1 MQDLPKSKYL
11 VLIADDEINT
21 TIMLQRIFEREGYEV
36 ERVHDG
42 LSALAAAQALLPDL
56 ILLDVQMPQMDGF
69 EVLRQLRGKPETNSI
84 PTIIVT
90 AKAQQSSDIVHGFNI
105 GADDYIQKPFD
116 PRELLARS
124 QSKIRS
130 RQLEEALQKRTQELE
145 ALVRVGEEL
154 NQLVSIDSL
163 LSMVPYL
170 TLDLLM
176 ADVAVICQCDQNGKL
191 LTSQTQKRHDANIAL
206 IDPREILDLF
216 LLDPFPNV
224 WPTGRP
230 VIPSI
235 RSGVVVPLENN
246 RSIMG
251 LIVVGSDHKSYDDN
265 HLRLLKGI
273 GRQASLAVRNAE
285 LYEIQANYALHLE
298 EMVEEKTQDLKS
310 AQQLLVRAEKL
321 ASIGHLAASIAH
333 EINNPLQ
340 PIRINLEHM
349 LEDIE
354 SGISIDLEG
363 LKSTQENVERIRRI
377 VKQLLEFTGRRE
389 TASSEMQMLTLG
401 PVIEGVVSL
410 NKKLFNQ
417 NELQID
423 VDIQDDLQVYGNRD
437 QLEQVF
443 MNLMLNAHAAME
455 SGGCLQIRAF
465 KEKSNVVII
474 FADQGVGI
482 SPDAINQIFDP
493 FYSTKPNGTG
503 LGLFVSFGIIQ
514 NHHGSINV
522 QSEEHVGT
530 TFTIELPIYR

>member
-1 MQDLPKSKYL
+1 MQESAQAKFL
-11 VLIADDEINT
+11 VLIADDEVNT
-21 TIMLQRIFEREGYEV
+21 TIMLQRIFEREGYAV

-42 LSALAAAQALLPDL
+42 MSALVAAQTLLPDL

-69 EVLRQLRGKPETNSI
+69 EVLRHLRTRPETALI

-90 AKAQQSSDIVHGFNI
+90 AKAQQSADIVHGFDI

-124 QSKIRS
+124 RSKIRS
-130 RQLEEALQKRTQELE
+130 RQLEEALHRRTQELE
-145 ALVRVGEEL
+145 ALIRIGEEL
-154 NQLVSIDSL
+154 NQLVSIDSI

-170 TLDLLM
+170 TLDLLS
-176 ADVAVICQCDQNGKL
+176 ADVALICKCDQNGQLVAHQILGRDKVNL
-191 LTSQTQKRHDANIAL
+191 PS
-206 IDPREILDLF
+206 IDPSKILELF
-216 LLDPFPNV
+216 LLNPQSDM
-224 WPTGRP
+224 WPTGRIM
-230 VIPSI
+230 IPGI
-235 RSGVVVPLENN
+235 RSGLVVPLENN
-246 RSIMG
+246 RNIMG
-251 LIVVGSDHKSYDDN
+251 LITVGSNQNDYESD
-265 HLRLLKGI
+265 HLRLIIGI

-298 EMVEEKTQDLKS
+298 EMVEEKTRDLKS

-354 SGISIDLEG
+354 SETPIDIEGIR
-363 LKSTQENVERIRRI
+363 STQENVERIRRI

-389 TASSEMQMLTLG
+389 TAASEMQVLELG

-410 NKKLFNQ
+410 NRKLFIQ
-417 NELQID
+417 DGLQITVD
-423 VDIQDDLQVYGNRD
+423 VQDGLQVYGNRD

-443 MNLMLNAHAAME
+443 MNLTLNAHAAMQ
-455 SGGCLQIRAF
+455 SGGCLQIRSF
-465 KEKSNVVII
+465 KERNTAVIV
-474 FADQGVGI
+474 FADQGIGI
-482 SPDAINQIFDP
+482 APEVINQIFDP

-514 NHHGSINV
+514 NHQGSIDV
-522 QSEEHVGT
+522 QSERNVGT
-530 TFTIELPIYR
+530 TFKIELPTYS

>member
-176 ADVAVICQCDQNGKL
+176 ADVAVICQCDQHGKL

-251 LIVVGSDHKSYDDN
+251 LIVVGSDQKSYDDN

>member
-42 LSALAAAQALLPDL
+42 VSALAAAQALLPDL

-69 EVLRQLRGKPETNSI
+69 EVLRQLREKPETNSI

-176 ADVAVICQCDQNGKL
+176 ADVAVICQCDPNGQL
-191 LTSQTQKRHDANIAL
+191 IASQTQRRHDANITL
-206 IDPREILDLF
+206 TDPLQILDLF
-216 LLDPFPNV
+216 LSEPFANV
-224 WPTGRP
+224 WPGGRS

-235 RSGVVVPLENN
+235 RSGIVVPLENN

-251 LIVVGSDHKSYDDN
+251 LIVVGSDQKIYDDN
-265 HLRLLKGI
+265 HLRLLIGI

-310 AQQLLVRAEKL
+310 AQKLLVRAEKL

-354 SGISIDLEG
+354 SGMPIDLEG

-389 TASSEMQMLTLG
+389 TASSEMQLLTLG

-417 NELQID
+417 NELQIN
-423 VDIQDDLQVYGNRD
+423 VDLQDDLQVYGNRD

-455 SGGCLQIRAF
+455 RGGCLRISAF
-465 KEKSNVVII
+465 KEKNNVAIV

-482 SPDAINQIFDP
+482 SPEAINQIFDP

-522 QSEEHVGT
+522 QSEENIGT